1 MITIIN
7 RTLTLREA
15 MFLRASNCEC
25 YNSCLLSAIRQAK
38 AAKGI
43 NENNCSF
50 VCLGCN
56 VFRDK
61 VKRKEAKHE

>member
-15 MFLRASNCEC
+15 IFLRASTCEC
-25 YNSCLLSAIRQAK
+25 YNSCLDNACIQAK
-38 AAKGI
+38 KMKGI

-56 VFRDK
+56 IFREHLK
-61 VKRKEAKHE
+61 QNKGGK